1 MFNTDAGFEDE
12 VRRIARQLWPR
23 AEFGGAE
30 MRDGRERDG
39 IFEADEFVHVI
50 ECTVSRSKQ
59 KAQEDFEKL
68 SKLIRQAESKYS
80 HKFCKGWFVTLHEP
94 TADQRAVFA
103 KAKGRVVAVSFD
115 QFRSKLIDARSY
127 LTLRGKY
134 PFGSVRDPATG
145 DVQTDVR
152 YVPLDISDNAGQLY
166 AVDAIA
172 ERVLSGTRLVLVG
185 DYGAGKSASLR
196 EIHNRLARA
205 FWDQKTLL
213 FPITINLR
221 DHHGQTDPVEALER
235 HARRT
240 GFASPESLVRAW
252 RAGYVTL
259 LLDGFDEIATAGWA
273 GKTKRL
279 KDLRFRSME
288 LLRGFVRETPKACGV
303 LIAGRAHFFDSSAEM
318 FSALGL
324 PKTTGILN
332 LSEFNE
338 EQVALFLKHQ
348 GWSDSIPSWVPSRPL
363 LLGYLASRRLLQDTL
378 ASGEGSGPA
387 AGWNALLERICTR
400 ESEIEAGID
409 ASTVRRLIEH
419 VACIARSS
427 ADGLGPVLP
436 DQMTEAFTTV
446 CGYPPDDRGA
456 VLLQRLPGL
465 GGHSSEDGARV
476 FIDADFAE
484 AARGGAVFEFIQAP
498 FDSRLIP
505 DNWQN
510 TLQALGAEL
519 AGIRC
524 QEAKYGVGKLFAAID
539 ASDKQFKTDTLK
551 ADLIL
556 TMRGLGYPYEGPS
569 LHVSEVIV
577 PELTLEDRGSPFGPV
592 EFQDSVI
599 GRLEIETGTA
609 PTAMPRFVRC
619 YFGMIDGR
627 TGPQDLPAD
636 LFHECTIDAFEDSA
650 RTTNAILS
658 LSLPRGAKAVL
669 TIIKKVYAQRGSGRR
684 EGALYRGLD
693 VATQQL
699 VPQALALLRREGLL
713 TKAGQGEQIVWLPT
727 KSSDARRRAL
737 GILASPTTSNDAV
750 MLASREIDQ

>member
-1 MFNTDAGFEDE
+1 MFTTDAGFEDE
-12 VRRIARQLWPR
+12 VRRIARLLWPR

-39 IFEADEFVHVI
+39 IFETEEFIQVV
-50 ECTVSRSKQ
+50 ECTVSRTKQ
-59 KAQEDFEKL
+59 KAHEDFEKI
-68 SKLIRQAESKYS
+68 SKLIRQAEAKQP
-80 HKFCKGWFVTLHEP
+80 HKFCKGWFVTLNEA
-94 TADQRAVFA
+94 TADQRSVFA

-115 QFRSKLIDARSY
+115 QFRSRLIDARSY

-145 DVQTDVR
+145 DVQGDLQ
-152 YVPLDISDNAGQLY
+152 YVPLDISNKSGQLY
-166 AVDAIA
+166 AINEIA
-172 ERVLSGTRLVLVG
+172 ERLSKGTRLVLVG
-185 DYGAGKSASLR
+185 DYGAGKSSTLR
-196 EIHNRLARA
+196 EIHSRLARE
-205 FWDQKTLL
+205 FWDQNTLL

-235 HARRT
+235 HARRL
-240 GFASPESLVRAW
+240 GFAPPESLVRAW
-252 RAGYVTL
+252 RAGYVVV

-288 LLRGFVRETPKACGV
+288 LLRGFVRETPSSCG
-303 LIAGRAHFFDSSAEM
+303 LLAAGRAHFFDSSAEM

-324 PKTTGILN
+324 VNTTEVLN

-338 EQVALFLKHQ
+338 QQVALFLKHQ
-348 GWSDSIPSWVPSRPL
+348 GWTDSIPNWVPSRPL

-378 ASGEGSGPA
+378 ATGLGSGPA
-387 AGWNALLERICTR
+387 VGWNALLDRICTR

-409 ASTVRRLIEH
+409 ANTVRRLIEY
-419 VACIARSS
+419 VACVARAS

-436 DQMTEAFTTV
+436 DQMTEAFSTI
-446 CGYPPDDRGA
+446 CGYAPDDRGA

-476 FIDADFAE
+476 FIDSDFAE
-484 AARGGAVFEFIQAP
+484 AARGGAIFEFIQAP
-498 FDSRLIP
+498 YDAPLSP

-510 TLQALGAEL
+510 TLLSLGAEL

-524 QEAKYGVGKLFAAID
+524 QSAGYGPGKLIAAID
-539 ASDKQFKTDTLK
+539 VAQRRFRSDTVK
-551 ADLIL
+551 ADVIL
-556 TMRGLGYPYEGPS
+556 ALQSLGHSYEGPD
-569 LHVSEVIV
+569 LFVREVIL
-577 PELTLEDRGSPFGPV
+577 PELTLEERDSNFGPV

-599 GRLEIETGTA
+599 GRLEIGPGTMSN
-609 PTAMPRFVRC
+609 AMPRFVRC
-619 YFGMIDGR
+619 YFGAIDGR
-627 TGPQDLPAD
+627 TGSSDLPED
-636 LFHECTIDAFEDSA
+636 RFIDFTVDAFEDSA
-650 RTTNAILS
+650 QTTNAILL

-684 EGALYRGLD
+684 EGALFRGLD

-713 TKAGQGEQIVWLPT
+713 TRAGQGEQIIWLPT

-737 GILASPTTSNDAV
+737 GILASPTTSTDAV
-750 MLASREIDQ
+750 MRGSREIG